1 MAPDLSRALAS
12 AIAAA
17 REAGE
22 CLRAD
27 LHRPEGPRGAIDKA
41 DADTEAEHLIR
52 ARLLRELPGSG
63 FLGEETGRV
72 EARTDGAD
80 LARGP
85 ERRHAR
91 LPARPAR

>member
-12 AIAAA
+12 AIEAA

-41 DADTEAEHLIR
+41 DADTEA
-52 ARLLRELPGSG
+52 A
-63 FLGEETGRV
+63 
-72 EARTDGAD
+72 
-80 LARGP
+80 
-85 ERRHAR
+85 
-91 LPARPAR
+91 